1 VSFPIIRPRD
11 PSPNDDRFDRKE
23 AAGTPLLAAIEE
35 LCRLN
40 PGRSLADMERL
51 TLGEIFAIA
60 VETYRGGLPE
70 FWRVWQDWNQPGLEQ
85 PMGDL

>member
-1 VSFPIIRPRD
+1 MSIPFMRPRD
-11 PSPNDDRFDRKE
+11 PSPNDERFNRKE

-40 PGRSLADMERL
+40 PRHSLDGMEQL

-60 VETYRGGLPE
+60 VETYRGRLPE
-70 FWRVWQDWNQPGLEQ
+70 FWRVWQDWNQPGLQQ

>member
-1 VSFPIIRPRD
+1 MRRRD
-11 PSPNDDRFDRKE
+11 PLPNDDRFNRQE

-40 PGRSLADMERL
+40 PGRSLDDMEQL

-60 VETYRGGLPE
+60 VETHAGELPE
-70 FWRVWQDWNQPGLEQ
+70 FWRIWQDWNQPGLQQ

>member
-1 VSFPIIRPRD
+1 MRRRD

-40 PGRSLADMERL
+40 PGRTLDDMERL

-70 FWRVWQDWNQPGLEQ
+70 FWRVWQDWNQSGLEQ